1 LDGFERQSS
10 PVHGQD
16 LLMVIVLSQRVSH
29 LTEEVLLDQRFEVL
43 ISLPFSQVCWKLSF
57 LFLLL

>member
-1 LDGFERQSS
+1 M
-10 PVHGQD
+10 HGQD

-43 ISLPFSQVCWKLSF
+43 ISSPFSQVSWELSF